1 MRKNKREIP
10 PKFLPKKGREKTT
23 SLFGFQD
30 KYTMVSYCTKKNRAV
45 ILISLMHH
53 DKSIDLE
60 AGENKLPEIITCYNK
75 TKIGV
80 DMVDQMCQKYNV
92 VRTTN
97 QWPMVVFYNFLNISA
112 INATCVYKAN
122 HPEKKVLGSD
132 FIERFAWELIKP
144 QIEHRST
151 ISNVPK
157 EIRRRARHLL
167 GLEDI
172 LPSPPPEM
180 PANFI

>member
-1 MRKNKREIP
+1 
-10 PKFLPKKGREKTT
+10 
-23 SLFGFQD
+23 
-30 KYTMVSYCTKKNRAV
+30 MVSYCTKKNRAV
-45 ILISLMHH
+45 ILIPSMHH

-60 AGENKLPEIITCYNK
+60 AGEKKLPKIITFYNK

-92 VRTTN
+92 ARTTN
-97 QWPMVVFYNFLNISA
+97 QWPMVVFYNLLNISA

-122 HPEKKVLGSD
+122 YPEKKVLRSD

-180 PANFI
+180 PANFIRCYYICPRNRKKST